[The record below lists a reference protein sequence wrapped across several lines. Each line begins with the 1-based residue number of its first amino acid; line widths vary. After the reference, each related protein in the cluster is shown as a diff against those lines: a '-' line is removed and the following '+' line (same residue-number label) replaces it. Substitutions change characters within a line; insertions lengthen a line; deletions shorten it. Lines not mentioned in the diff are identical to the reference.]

1 MNKDFGNTIRSL
13 VKGQVEPL
21 YFLRGEDRFLQ
32 SFFIKK
38 VEEAMFGSGAKNTS
52 ILVPDELS
60 SKEIIERLNRT
71 DLFASKSVFVLRQ
84 PQLIRGMY
92 RDGLMAYCK
101 QPPSTNSLIILHNE
115 WQARTKYFKDIE
127 KLSTSIAVSTPL
139 EPGMKKWAGYFFKE
153 RGLRVSGDVIQTIVD
168 MAGDSLD
175 HLENEIEKISI
186 SLDKNE
192 IVTSEK
198 VRQFSGWQREYQR
211 WEFFLSLGEK
221 KFPKTI
227 SLGKTMVT
235 QNETLI
241 SLIYGLTSFYME
253 LWYMKKSIGTSQTY
267 RGYTGLPPSVM
278 KRLPQFAKSVTTKEV
293 ERALL
298 LLSEM
303 DQRVKSQTVDDETE
317 LLKFL
322 IKIQSAN
329 G

>member
-1 MNKDFGNTIRSL
+1 MNKDYGDAIRSIE
-13 VKGQVEPL
+13 KGQTDPL

-32 SFFIKK
+32 TFFVKK
-38 VEEAMFGSGAKNTS
+38 IEKGMFGDGTANISTLN
-52 ILVPDELS
+52 PDEIS

-71 DLFASKSVFVLRQ
+71 DLFASKTIFVLRQ
-84 PQLIRGMY
+84 PQLIRGAY

-101 QPPSTNSLIILHNE
+101 HPPLTNSLIILHNE
-115 WQARTKYFKDIE
+115 WQARTKYFKDME
-127 KLSTSIAVSTPL
+127 KMSSSISVSTPL
-139 EPGMKKWAGYFFKE
+139 EPGMKKWTGYFFKE
-153 RGLRVSGDVIQTIVD
+153 RSLQVSGDVIQTIVD

-175 HLENEIEKISI
+175 HLQNEIEKISI
-186 SLDKNE
+186 SLDNNE

-198 VRQFSGWQREYQR
+198 VRQFSGWQREHQR
-211 WEFFLSLGEK
+211 WEFFIALGEK

-227 SLGKTMVT
+227 SLGKTLVT

-241 SLIYGLTSFYME
+241 SLIYGLTSYYIEM
-253 LWYMKKSIGTSQTY
+253 WYLKKSIGTSQSY
-267 RGYTGLPPSVM
+267 PGYTGLPPSVM

-293 ERALL
+293 ELALY

-303 DQRVKSQTVDDETE
+303 DIRVKSKTVDDETE

-322 IKIQSAN
+322 LKIQSAH

>member
-1 MNKDFGNTIRSL
+1 MNKDFGDTIRSL
-13 VKGQVEPL
+13 AKGLVDPL

-38 VEEAMFGSGAKNTS
+38 VEEAIFGNGAKNTS

-84 PQLIRGMY
+84 PQLIRGSY
-92 RDGLMAYCK
+92 RDGLIAYCK
-101 QPPSTNSLIILHNE
+101 QPPSVNSLIILHNE

-139 EPGMKKWAGYFFKE
+139 EQGMKKWAGYFFKE
-153 RGLRVSGDVIQTIVD
+153 RGLQVSGDVIQTIVD

-186 SLDKNE
+186 SLDNNE

-198 VRQFSGWQREYQR
+198 VRQFSGWQREYKR

-253 LWYMKKSIGTSQTY
+253 LWYLKKSVGTSQSY

-329 G
+329 D